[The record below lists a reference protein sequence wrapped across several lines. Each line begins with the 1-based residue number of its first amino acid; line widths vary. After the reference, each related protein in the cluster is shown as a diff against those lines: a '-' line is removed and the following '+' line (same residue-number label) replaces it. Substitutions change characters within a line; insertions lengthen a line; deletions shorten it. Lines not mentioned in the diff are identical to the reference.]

1 ALETTDTRRREILR
15 TRPQGLK
22 PAATLSPAPKMLVL
36 NDDVALVHPDPELDP
51 LVHRHFSIALVP
63 ALSQIP
69 KTLFRGLIE
78 CDPGVLPRP
87 ILRNLMRCHMRWQ
100 QLLSTN
106 RKPHRSDETTHS
118 IASYCPPF

>member
-1 ALETTDTRRREILR
+1 
-15 TRPQGLK
+15 
-22 PAATLSPAPKMLVL
+22 MLVL

-69 KTLFRGLIE
+69 KTLFRGPIE
-78 CDPGVLPRP
+78 CDPGVLTAP
-87 ILRNLMRCHMRWQ
+87 NSAKFDA
-100 QLLSTN
+100 LSYALAAATFN
-106 RKPHRSDETTHS
+106 QSEAASKRRTTTHS